1 MSKTPTFEE
10 TTGCQKALFEWADS
24 YDTKDWERLREAVAP
39 TLRVMLH
46 LTNLSGSILT
56 PRQID
61 YSSFLNKIW
70 EAMPRDEFIL
80 MASNPHF
87 LGNPLLKTQHFVGLS
102 TWEKVSEDQ
111 IVGHHQLRVAH
122 QRYTDDGFK
131 EVAVKG
137 HAHGTAT
144 MWYAKAEGEWKFA
157 GVGPKVNWTEY
168 DYDKVFA
175 DGKENFGENGENG
188 ENEH

>member
-24 YDTKDWERLREAVAP
+24 YDTKDWERLRKAVAP
-39 TLRVMLH
+39 TLR
-46 LTNLSGSILT
+46 
-56 PRQID
+56 ID
-61 YSSFLNKIW
+61 YSSFLDKIW
-70 EAMPRDEFIL
+70 EAMPRDEFIV
-80 MASNPHF
+80 MASDPHF

-102 TWEKVSEDQ
+102 TWEKVSEDE
-111 IVGHHQLRVAH
+111 IVGRHQLRVAH

-144 MWYAKAEGEWKFA
+144 VWYARVEGEWEFA
-157 GVGPKVNWTEY
+157 GVCPKVNWTEY

-175 DGKENFGENGENG
+175 DGKEHFGENGENG
-188 ENEH
+188 H